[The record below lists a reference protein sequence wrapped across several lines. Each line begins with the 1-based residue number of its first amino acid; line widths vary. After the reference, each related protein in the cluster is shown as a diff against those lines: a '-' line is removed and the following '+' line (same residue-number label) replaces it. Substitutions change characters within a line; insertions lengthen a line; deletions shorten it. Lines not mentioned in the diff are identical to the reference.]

1 MVLNSEINLGV
12 NMNRQKVFMTLHI
25 FEASHKP
32 LFAVLDGISAEQLN
46 WKPGPESRS
55 IGEICRHLLRVDAW
69 YLKRLGVEPVVSDAK
84 AGSSEELVASMQ
96 KIHQQIAGVVEM
108 CASDDDLLV
117 ERKSLDGKDKEKL
130 GVAVIHIAQHYL
142 YHLAQIIYFRR
153 AQDRNW
159 QAPTKAWEE
168 ATYVIGDYLLGLK

>member
-1 MVLNSEINLGV
+1 
-12 NMNRQKVFMTLHI
+12 MNRQKVFMTMHV
-25 FEASHKP
+25 FEACRKP
-32 LFAVLDGISAEQLN
+32 LFAVLDGIADEQLA
-46 WKPGPESRS
+46 WKPAPESRS

-69 YLKRLGVEPVVSDAK
+69 YLKRLGIEPVVSDAK
-84 AGSSEELVASMQ
+84 AASREELVTNMQ
-96 KIHQQIAGVVEM
+96 KIHHQIAGVVEI
-108 CASDDDLLV
+108 CASDDDLIV

-168 ATYVIGDYLLGLK
+168 ATHVIGDYLLGLK

>member
-1 MVLNSEINLGV
+1 
-12 NMNRQKVFMTLHI
+12 MNRQKIFMTLHI
-25 FEASHKP
+25 FEACRKP
-32 LFAVLDGISAEQLN
+32 LFAVLDGIPAEQLN
-46 WKPGPESRS
+46 WKAGAESRS

-69 YLKRLGVEPVVSDAK
+69 YLKRLGVEPVVNDAK
-84 AGSSEELVASMQ
+84 SGEREELVANMQ
-96 KIHQQIAGVVEM
+96 KIHRQIAGILEI
-108 CASDDDLLV
+108 CATDDDLLV

-142 YHLAQIIYFRR
+142 YHLAQAIYFRR

-168 ATYVIGDYLLGLK
+168 ATHVIGDYLLGIKA

>member
-1 MVLNSEINLGV
+1 
-12 NMNRQKVFMTLHI
+12 MNRQKIFMTLHI
-25 FEASHKP
+25 FEASRKP
-32 LFAVLDGISAEQLN
+32 LFAVLDGISSEQLS
-46 WKPGPESRS
+46 WKPAPESRS
-55 IGEICRHLLRVDAW
+55 IGEICRHLIRVDAW

-84 AGSSEELVASMQ
+84 ADSREELVTNMQ
-96 KIHQQIAGVVEM
+96 KIHQQVAGVVEM

-130 GVAVIHIAQHYL
+130 GVAVIHLAQHYL

-159 QAPTKAWEE
+159 QAPNQTWED
-168 ATYVIGDYLLGLK
+168 ATHVMGDYLLGLKK

>member
-1 MVLNSEINLGV
+1 
-12 NMNRQKVFMTLHI
+12 MNRQKIFMTMHI
-25 FEASHKP
+25 FEASRKP
-32 LFAVLDGISAEQLN
+32 LFAVLDGISPEQLN

-55 IGEICRHLLRVDAW
+55 IGETCRHLLRVDAW

-84 AGSSEELVASMQ
+84 AGGSEELVANMQ

-108 CASDDDLLV
+108 CTSDDDLLV
-117 ERKSLDGKDKEKL
+117 ERKSLDGKEKEKL

>member
-1 MVLNSEINLGV
+1 
-12 NMNRQKVFMTLHI
+12 MNRQKVFMTMHI
-25 FEASHKP
+25 FETCRKP
-32 LFAVLDGISAEQLN
+32 LFAVLDGIADEQLT
-46 WKPGPESRS
+46 WKPAPESRS

-69 YLKRLGVEPVVSDAK
+69 YLKRLGIESVVSDAK
-84 AGSSEELVASMQ
+84 ANSREELVANMQ
-96 KIHQQIAGVVEM
+96 KIHHQIAGVVEV
-108 CASDDDLLV
+108 CTNDDDLLI

-159 QAPTKAWEE
+159 QSPHKAWEE
-168 ATYVIGDYLLGLK
+168 ATHVIGDYLLGLK

>member
-1 MVLNSEINLGV
+1 
-12 NMNRQKVFMTLHI
+12 MNRQKIFMTLHI
-25 FEASHKP
+25 FEASRKP

-46 WKPGPESRS
+46 WKPAPESRS

-69 YLKRLGVEPVVSDAK
+69 YLKRLGVEPAVSDAK
-84 AGSSEELVASMQ
+84 SDSRDDLVANMQ
-96 KIHQQIAGVVEM
+96 KIQQQIAGVVEM

-117 ERKSLDGKDKEKL
+117 ERKSLDSKEKEKL

-159 QAPTKAWEE
+159 QAPQKAWEE
-168 ATYVIGDYLLGLK
+168 ATYVIGDYLLGLKK

>member
-1 MVLNSEINLGV
+1 
-12 NMNRQKVFMTLHI
+12 MNRQKIFMTMHV
-25 FEASHKP
+25 FEACRKP
-32 LFAVLDGISAEQLN
+32 LFAVLDGISDEQLA
-46 WKPGPESRS
+46 WKPAPESRS

-69 YLKRLGVEPVVSDAK
+69 YLKRLGIEPVVSDVK
-84 AGSSEELVASMQ
+84 SGSREDLVANMQ
-96 KIHQQIAGVVEM
+96 KIQHQIAGVVEV
-108 CASDDDLLV
+108 CTNDDDLLIDH
-117 ERKSLDGKDKEKL
+117 KSLDGKDKEKL

-168 ATYVIGDYLLGLK
+168 ATHVIGDYLLGLK

>member
-1 MVLNSEINLGV
+1 
-12 NMNRQKVFMTLHI
+12 MNRQKIFMTLHV
-25 FEASHKP
+25 FEACRKP
-32 LFAVLDGISAEQLN
+32 LFAALDGISAEQLN

-69 YLKRLGVEPVVSDAK
+69 YLKRLGVESVVGDAK
-84 AGSSEELVASMQ
+84 AADRDELVTNMQ
-96 KIHQQIAGVVEM
+96 KIQQQIAGAVER
-108 CASDDDLLV
+108 CTSDDDLII

-168 ATYVIGDYLLGLK
+168 ATHVIGDYLLGLKL